1 MLDVNSLAYSGV
13 NEDNIELLTRTLAP
27 IYEKRAIELFEY
39 SEIAAR
45 EAYTLYLD
53 GLGIY
58 EIIGTMFEDVGFDS
72 EPEFSAL
79 NRKSVEMYSRLTSGA
94 DRAQFALLFTEAVRR
109 AGMSLSEGTYLA
121 GGDGD
126 GRCVYVKNRLA
137 DEAYDVFSQELFDTR
152 VLYAK
157 DFKEATRAVFDGR
170 AQFCLLPL
178 EERAGAR
185 IPSISAM
192 LYKED
197 LKINSVTPVFG
208 PDGSADMKYALVS
221 RHFTVPEVAPGDD
234 RYLEIRLPK
243 ESADELAELISA
255 AGHFDTSVYRIN
267 TSVYASEDG
276 EQTYLGIVFSGTG
289 VDFTPLL
296 TYLSIFSPS
305 YTAVGIYSNIE

>member
-1 MLDVNSLAYSGV
+1 MLDINSLAYSGV
-13 NEDNIELLTRTLAP
+13 NEDNIALLSRTAAP
-27 IYEKRAIELFEY
+27 IYEKRSIELFEY
-39 SEIAAR
+39 AEIAAR
-45 EAYTLYLD
+45 EAYQLHAD

-58 EIIGTMFEDVGFDS
+58 EIIGTLFEEIVPESEIDS
-72 EPEFSAL
+72 HEI
-79 NRKSVEMYSRLTSGA
+79 NREAVRMYSRLASGA
-94 DRAQFALLFTEAVRR
+94 DRAQFSRLFTDALRDK
-109 AGMSLSEGTYLA
+109 GMPLSEVSYLA

-126 GRCVYVKNRLA
+126 GSCVYVKNRLA
-137 DEAYDVFSQELFDTR
+137 DEAYDVFSQELFDPR

-157 DFKEATRAVFDGR
+157 DFREATRAVFDGR

-208 PDGSADMKYALVS
+208 PDGAADMKYALVS
-221 RHFTVPEVAPGDD
+221 RHFTVPELASGDD
-234 RYLEIRLPK
+234 RYLEIRLTK
-243 ESADELAELISA
+243 GDADEIAELITA
-255 AGHFDTSVYRIN
+255 AGYFNTSVYRIN
-267 TSVYASEDG
+267 TSVYTNEDG
-276 EQTYLGIVFSGTG
+276 AQTYLGIVFSGTG